1 MNIENQ
7 GFEIIDFHT
16 HPFSSERYNICHY
29 HADYDMKEEDM
40 KKDLSHLGITKIAGS
55 VIIYREPVE
64 SFASVK
70 LCNDEALALRD
81 RLGGFYV
88 PGFHVHPDYVE
99 ESINEIRR
107 MSKEGVNLIGE
118 LVPYLQGWKAYN
130 EEGLFPIL
138 EEAARHSMVVSFHD
152 MAFDTIDEMIER
164 NPDVKFVAAHP
175 GEHGAVLRHIERM
188 KKYDNVYLDIS
199 GTGIFRWHMLR
210 YLVDT
215 VGSERI
221 LFGTDYPICNPGVY
235 IGGVLAEPISD
246 EAKENIFSKNAK
258 RLLGI

>member
-1 MNIENQ
+1 MLNQ

-16 HPFSSERYNICHY
+16 HPFSEEKFNICSDRSY
-29 HADYDMKEEDM
+29 YDMREDNIKSTLAPM
-40 KKDLSHLGITKIAGS
+40 GISKICGS
-55 VIIYREPVE
+55 VIQARTPVE
-64 SFASVK
+64 SFADVRR
-70 LCNDEALALRD
+70 CNDEALALRD
-81 RLGGFYV
+81 RFDGFYI
-88 PGFHVHPDYVE
+88 PGFHIHPDYVE
-99 ESINEIRR
+99 DSINEIKR
-107 MSKEGVNLIGE
+107 MAGEGVKLIGE
-118 LVPYLQGWKAYN
+118 LVPYLQSWQAYN
-130 EEGLFPIL
+130 HEGIFPIL
-138 EEAARHSMVVSFHD
+138 EEAARHSMVVNFHD

-164 NPDVKFVAAHP
+164 NPDVIFVAAHP
-175 GEHGAVLRHIERM
+175 GEYGAVIRHAERM

-221 LFGTDYPICNPGVY
+221 LFGSDYPTCNPGVF

-258 RLLGI
+258 RILGI

>member
-1 MNIENQ
+1 MLKS

-16 HPFSSERYNICHY
+16 HPFSSDKYNICHY
-29 HADYDMKEEDM
+29 HKDYDMKEEDM
-40 KKDLSHLGITKIAGS
+40 KKSLVPMGITKIAGS
-55 VIIYREPVE
+55 VIAYRDTVE
-64 SFASVK
+64 SFADVK
-70 LCNDEALALRD
+70 ACNDEALALAK
-81 RLGGFYV
+81 RLDGFYV
-88 PGFHVHPDYVE
+88 PGFHVHPYYVE
-99 ESINEIRR
+99 ESINEIKR
-107 MSKEGVNLIGE
+107 MAAGGVKLIGE

-152 MAFDTIDEMIER
+152 MAFDTIDEMVER
-164 NPDVKFVAAHP
+164 NPDVTFVAAHP
-175 GEHGAVLRHIERM
+175 GEYNAALRHIERM

-210 YLVDT
+210 YAVDKL
-215 VGSERI
+215 GSERI
-221 LFGTDYPICNPGVY
+221 VFGTDYPICNPGVY

-258 RLLGI
+258 RILGI

>member
-1 MNIENQ
+1 MMNQ

-16 HPFSSERYNICHY
+16 HPFSSDRFNICHY
-29 HADYDMKEEDM
+29 HADYDMKEEDI
-40 KKDLSHLGITKIAGS
+40 KGDLVPMGISKIAGS
-55 VIIYREPVE
+55 VIVYREPVE
-64 SFASVK
+64 DFDKVK
-70 LCNDEALALRD
+70 LCNDEALEIAK
-81 RLGGFYV
+81 RLDGFYV

-107 MSKEGVNLIGE
+107 MAGAGVKLIGE
-118 LVPYLQGWKAYN
+118 LVPYLQGWKTYN
-130 EEGLFPIL
+130 EAGLFPIL

-152 MAFDTIDEMIER
+152 MAVDTIDEMIER
-164 NPDVKFVAAHP
+164 NPDITFVAAHP
-175 GEHGAVLRHIERM
+175 GEHNAVLRHIERM

-199 GTGIFRWHMLR
+199 GTGIFRWRMLK
-210 YLVDT
+210 YAVDQ

-258 RLLGI
+258 RLLGLK